1 MHTDYKDEREQ
12 DGPDDLGE
20 LAQRQNTDE
29 NPGPLSTTINP
40 RGISPRS
47 CAAALGSVTP
57 AMCQSV
63 LPPASHRSNET
74 LEAVR
79 R

>member
-1 MHTDYKDEREQ
+1 MHTDDQDEREQ

-20 LAQRQNTDE
+20 LLQGQNTDE

-57 AMCQSV
+57 AMCQSG
-63 LPPASHRSNET
+63 PTAGIT
-74 LEAVR
+74 QIA
-79 R
+79 